1 MRASQTLGRTKVS
14 EPLIFPRFKLTD
26 VAASLR
32 TLAAQ
37 IDSGDRPIVRAIV
50 CMEVNDGTLDYC
62 AIGKDFGRAHALGM
76 MALCQHVLIT
86 SDGCE

>member
-1 MRASQTLGRTKVS
+1 M
-14 EPLIFPRFKLTD
+14 
-26 VAASLR
+26 
-32 TLAAQ
+32 
-37 IDSGDRPIVRAIV
+37 RAIV